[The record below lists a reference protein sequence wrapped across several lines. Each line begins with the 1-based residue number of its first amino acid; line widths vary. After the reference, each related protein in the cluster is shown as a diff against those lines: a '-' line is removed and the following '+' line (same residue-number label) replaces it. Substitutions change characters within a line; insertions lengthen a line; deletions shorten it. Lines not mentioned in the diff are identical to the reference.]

1 MMLTEMLREPPLSMP
16 VLRCSCIT
24 EGMSDCTST
33 EILSRGR
40 KRTDTTSMSSRRMGK
55 LLKQKGPLPA
65 LPLWSRSWVLGL
77 GSGVPVEVL
86 LLWSELF
93 RRCWRFTVHGLQ
105 AVRTTRGSVEAGL
118 VVEGAEPPPPQL
130 TCEGNHSTKRHRHAG
145 PRQALGRHLHPPFPG
160 W

>member
-65 LPLWSRSWVLGL
+65 LPLWSRSWVLG
-77 GSGVPVEVL
+77 
-86 LLWSELF
+86 
-93 RRCWRFTVHGLQ
+93 RQ
-105 AVRTTRGSVEAGL
+105 VRQEF
-118 VVEGAEPPPPQL
+118 
-130 TCEGNHSTKRHRHAG
+130 
-145 PRQALGRHLHPPFPG
+145 FPG
-160 W
+160 